1 MTAPPPAPASTPPRS
16 IPIGSAAPAAPN
28 PSVKPPPVTGPW
40 QWANL
45 LRAPHRL
52 AFFLAMC
59 VLIAASAWWLLVQV
73 DRATGSLGLVYAVP
87 PSLTHGAA
95 MVLGF
100 MPLFFAGFLFTAGPN
115 WLRMPHPEARPL
127 LPPLGLQ
134 AAGWLL
140 WLAGAHLHAG
150 VAWAGLALAM
160 VGLVW
165 MTVQFWG
172 RIRRS
177 QAEDQLHARVI
188 GTACVVGCVSLAG
201 LLLSVVFEAHA
212 TARAWIFTGLWGFV
226 VVVYVTVAHR
236 MIPFFTSSAMPMVQ
250 AWRPFWVL
258 WLMLAAAAL
267 QVLAAWLELA
277 GVPSSAAGTA
287 WLLVHGT
294 LQLMVGGVLV
304 WLAWVWGLVQSLK
317 NKLLAMLHIGFLWL
331 GVAFLLGGVS
341 QWLVG
346 TLGMGVLALGALH
359 ALTMGCL
366 ASLMLAMVTRVSCGH
381 SGRALVADRIA
392 WSLFWCLQAAAL
404 LRIAASVPGIAG
416 LSLPWLLPVA
426 AGLWAGTM
434 GVWGLRLGRWYGCL
448 RADGRPG

>member
-1 MTAPPPAPASTPPRS
+1 MTTRPVIPVRVASGKP
-16 IPIGSAAPAAPN
+16 SAQAL
-28 PSVKPPPVTGPW
+28 
-40 QWANL
+40 ANMDKRWRVRYL
-45 LRAPHRL
+45 MLAPHRL
-52 AFFLAMC
+52 GFFLAMV
-59 VLIAASAWWLLVQV
+59 VLVASGLWWALVQL
-73 DRATGSLGLVYAVP
+73 DRSTGWLALPSVISPTLVHSAVM
-87 PSLTHGAA
+87 AF
-95 MVLGF
+95 GF
-100 MPLFFAGFLFTAGPN
+100 IPLFFSGFLFTAGPK
-115 WLRMPHPEARPL
+115 WLGVEAPL
-127 LPPLGLQ
+127 AQDLRVPLFSL

-150 VAWAGLALAM
+150 VAWAGLALACA
-160 VGLVW
+160 GLVW

-201 LLLSVVFEAHA
+201 LLLSLVFEAHA

-404 LRIAASVPGIAG
+404 LRIAASVPGIVG

>member
-1 MTAPPPAPASTPPRS
+1 VISPTLVH
-16 IPIGSAAPAAPN
+16 SA
-28 PSVKPPPVTGPW
+28 VM
-40 QWANL
+40 
-45 LRAPHRL
+45 
-52 AFFLAMC
+52 AF
-59 VLIAASAWWLLVQV
+59 
-73 DRATGSLGLVYAVP
+73 
-87 PSLTHGAA
+87 
-95 MVLGF
+95 GF
-100 MPLFFAGFLFTAGPN
+100 IPLFFSGFLFTAGPK
-115 WLRMPHPEARPL
+115 WLGVEAPL
-127 LPPLGLQ
+127 AKDLRVPLFSL

-150 VAWAGLALAM
+150 VAWAGLALACA
-160 VGLVW
+160 GLVW

-201 LLLSVVFEAHA
+201 LLLSLVFEAHA

-294 LQLMVGGVLV
+294 LQLMVGGVWSAGSV
-304 WLAWVWGLVQSLK
+304 GAGA
-317 NKLLAMLHIGFLWL
+317 KLEEQVAVHVAHRLSVAGCGVPAGW
-331 GVAFLLGGVS
+331 GVAVAGG
-341 QWLVG
+341 
-346 TLGMGVLALGALH
+346 H
-359 ALTMGCL
+359 A
-366 ASLMLAMVTRVSCGH
+366 GH
-381 SGRALVADRIA
+381 GS
-392 WSLFWCLQAAAL
+392 
-404 LRIAASVPGIAG
+404 
-416 LSLPWLLPVA
+416 
-426 AGLWAGTM
+426 AGT
-434 GVWGLRLGRWYGCL
+434 GSAA
-448 RADGRPG
+448 RADHGLPRLADAGHGHACVLRPQRPRAGG

>member
-1 MTAPPPAPASTPPRS
+1 MTTRPVIPVRVASGKP
-16 IPIGSAAPAAPN
+16 SAQAL
-28 PSVKPPPVTGPW
+28 
-40 QWANL
+40 ANMDKRWRVRYL
-45 LRAPHRL
+45 MLAPHRL
-52 AFFLAMC
+52 GFFLAMV
-59 VLIAASAWWLLVQV
+59 VLVASGLWWALVQL
-73 DRATGSLGLVYAVP
+73 DRSTGWLALPSVISPTLVHSAVM
-87 PSLTHGAA
+87 AF
-95 MVLGF
+95 GF
-100 MPLFFAGFLFTAGPN
+100 IPLFFSGFLFTAGPK
-115 WLRMPHPEARPL
+115 WLGVEAPL
-127 LPPLGLQ
+127 AKDLRVPLFSL

-201 LLLSVVFEAHA
+201 LLLSLVFEAHA

-304 WLAWVWGLVQSLK
+304 WLAWVWAGAKPEEQVAGHVAHRLSV
-317 NKLLAMLHIGFLWL
+317 AGCGVPAGW
-331 GVAFLLGGVS
+331 GVAVAGG
-341 QWLVG
+341 
-346 TLGMGVLALGALH
+346 H
-359 ALTMGCL
+359 A
-366 ASLMLAMVTRVSCGH
+366 GH
-381 SGRALVADRIA
+381 GS
-392 WSLFWCLQAAAL
+392 
-404 LRIAASVPGIAG
+404 
-416 LSLPWLLPVA
+416 
-426 AGLWAGTM
+426 AGT
-434 GVWGLRLGRWYGCL
+434 GSAA
-448 RADGRPG
+448 RADHGLPRLADAGHGHACVLRPQRPRAGG

>member
-1 MTAPPPAPASTPPRS
+1 MTTRPVIPVRVASGKP
-16 IPIGSAAPAAPN
+16 SAQAL
-28 PSVKPPPVTGPW
+28 
-40 QWANL
+40 ANMDKRWRVRYL
-45 LRAPHRL
+45 MLAPHRL
-52 AFFLAMC
+52 GFFLAMV
-59 VLIAASAWWLLVQV
+59 VLVASGLWWALVQL
-73 DRATGSLGLVYAVP
+73 DRSTGWLALPSVISPTLVHSAVM
-87 PSLTHGAA
+87 AF
-95 MVLGF
+95 GF
-100 MPLFFAGFLFTAGPN
+100 IPLFFSGFLFTAGPK
-115 WLRMPHPEARPL
+115 WLGVEPPLAQDLRMPL
-127 LPPLGLQ
+127 

-150 VAWAGLALAM
+150 VAWAGLALACA
-160 VGLVW
+160 GLVW

-201 LLLSVVFEAHA
+201 LLLSLVFEAHA

>member
-1 MTAPPPAPASTPPRS
+1 
-16 IPIGSAAPAAPN
+16 
-28 PSVKPPPVTGPW
+28 
-40 QWANL
+40 
-45 LRAPHRL
+45 
-52 AFFLAMC
+52 
-59 VLIAASAWWLLVQV
+59 
-73 DRATGSLGLVYAVP
+73 
-87 PSLTHGAA
+87 
-95 MVLGF
+95 
-100 MPLFFAGFLFTAGPN
+100 
-115 WLRMPHPEARPL
+115 
-127 LPPLGLQ
+127 
-134 AAGWLL
+134 
-140 WLAGAHLHAG
+140 
-150 VAWAGLALAM
+150 
-160 VGLVW
+160 
-165 MTVQFWG
+165 
-172 RIRRS
+172 
-177 QAEDQLHARVI
+177 
-188 GTACVVGCVSLAG
+188 
-201 LLLSVVFEAHA
+201 
-212 TARAWIFTGLWGFV
+212 
-226 VVVYVTVAHR
+226 VAHR

>member
-1 MTAPPPAPASTPPRS
+1 VIPVRVASGKP
-16 IPIGSAAPAAPN
+16 SAQAL
-28 PSVKPPPVTGPW
+28 
-40 QWANL
+40 ANMDKRWRVRYL
-45 LRAPHRL
+45 MLAPHRL
-52 AFFLAMC
+52 GFFLAMV
-59 VLIAASAWWLLVQV
+59 VLVASGLWWALVQL
-73 DRATGSLGLVYAVP
+73 DRSTGWLALPSVISPTLVHSAVM
-87 PSLTHGAA
+87 AF
-95 MVLGF
+95 GF
-100 MPLFFAGFLFTAGPN
+100 IPLFFSGFLFTAGPK
-115 WLRMPHPEARPL
+115 WLGVEAPL
-127 LPPLGLQ
+127 AQDLRVPLFSL

-201 LLLSVVFEAHA
+201 LLLSLVFEAHA

-346 TLGMGVLALGALH
+346 TLGMGVPALGALH

-434 GVWGLRLGRWYGCL
+434 GVWGLRLGRWYSCL

>member
-1 MTAPPPAPASTPPRS
+1 MVVLVASGLWWALVQLDRS
-16 IPIGSAAPAAPN
+16 TGWLAL
-28 PSVKPPPVTGPW
+28 PSVISPTLVHS
-40 QWANL
+40 AVM
-45 LRAPHRL
+45 
-52 AFFLAMC
+52 AF
-59 VLIAASAWWLLVQV
+59 
-73 DRATGSLGLVYAVP
+73 
-87 PSLTHGAA
+87 
-95 MVLGF
+95 GF
-100 MPLFFAGFLFTAGPN
+100 IPLFFSGFLFTASAPK
-115 WLRMPHPEARPL
+115 WLGVEAPL
-127 LPPLGLQ
+127 AKDLRVPLFSL

-140 WLAGAHLHAG
+140 WLVERAPARRCGMGRAGTGHG
-150 VAWAGLALAM
+150 RAGLDDRAVLGGVSGAA
-160 VGLVW
+160 
-165 MTVQFWG
+165 
-172 RIRRS
+172 R
-177 QAEDQLHARVI
+177 AEDQLHARVI

-201 LLLSVVFEAHA
+201 AVAQPGFRSACDSARVDLHGALGLCGGGLCHRGAPHDSV
-212 TARAWIFTGLWGFV
+212 
-226 VVVYVTVAHR
+226 
-236 MIPFFTSSAMPMVQ
+236 FTSSAMPMVQ

-366 ASLMLAMVTRVSCGH
+366 RLADAGH
-381 SGRALVADRIA
+381 GHA
-392 WSLFWCLQAAAL
+392 
-404 LRIAASVPGIAG
+404 
-416 LSLPWLLPVA
+416 
-426 AGLWAGTM
+426 
-434 GVWGLRLGRWYGCL
+434 
-448 RADGRPG
+448 